1 MKQNNY
7 KLSLVILIAKKI
19 GIKQMFFEDVYLDDN
34 FVYFG
39 SNNEKKVEVKLK
51 E

>member
-1 MKQNNY
+1 M
-7 KLSLVILIAKKI
+7 ILIAKKI
-19 GIKQMFFEDVYLDDN
+19 GIKQMVFEDVYLDDN

-39 SNNEKKVEVKLK
+39 SNNEKNRSKKLK